1 MIIDTLTWYPRN
13 SPLIVES
20 LGGLQEILML
30 FELKLCADVI
40 VGFPLGSS
48 LVRWSW
54 WWWWGWLQL
63 KSSNCHTNCHCHQL
77 NICHL
82 KKSFPFSSSSSSPL
96 SASSSS
102 KIPKSHHVHHH
113 YHPCPPPPN
122 PPPHQQQYLR
132 VIMWYEGWLWLE
144 APILFTAV
152 TLKE

>member
-63 KSSNCHTNCHCHQL
+63 KSSNCHKNCHCHQL

-82 KKSFPFSSSSSSPL
+82 RKSSSSSSPL

-102 KIPKSHHVHHH
+102 KIPKSHHVHHQ
-113 YHPCPPPPN
+113 YHPCPPHPN